1 MTSSLTERAA
11 PDAPRIAG
19 RSLWQISWLR
29 LRRDKVAMAGG
40 IVVLLYFVMAA
51 AAPLL
56 AKIEGQGPYTY
67 HIDLLNADAGG
78 KPNGA
83 LGGIS
88 TGHWFGVEPSTG
100 KDIFAMVVY
109 GARTS
114 FLIGIA
120 ATLLSVSLGTA
131 VGLIAA
137 YFGGWMDA
145 VLGRFMDV
153 MFGFPSL
160 IFMIAF
166 GIVAPPSFPRPLLL
180 ILVIGFFGF
189 PYFGRVI
196 RGQALSLIEREFV
209 DAARSLGAGPG
220 HIIVKQLLPNLLA
233 PIVVFATLTIPGTIG
248 LEAALSFLGVGIP
261 APTPDWGRM
270 INTAV
275 NWFQTDLMYLLF
287 PGGAL
292 FIAVLA
298 FNLFGDGLRDAFD
311 PRTERK

>member
-1 MTSSLTERAA
+1 MPEALTERDT
-11 PDAPRIAG
+11 PEAPRIAG

-29 LRRDKVAMAGG
+29 LRRDRVAMTGG
-40 IVVLLYFVMAA
+40 VIVLLYFVMAI

-56 AKIEGQGPYTY
+56 ARLEGQDPYTY
-67 HIDLLNADAGG
+67 HIGLLNGDAGG
-78 KPNGA
+78 APNGA

-88 TGHWFGVEPSTG
+88 GTHWFGVEPTTG
-100 KDIFAMVVY
+100 RDLFAVVVY

-120 ATLLSVSLGTA
+120 ATFLAVGLGTA
-131 VGLIAA
+131 TGLVAA
-137 YFGGWMDA
+137 YFGGWVDT

-153 MFGFPSL
+153 MFGFPAL
-160 IFMIAF
+160 IFMISL
-166 GIVAPPSFPRPLLL
+166 GILAPPSFPRPLLL

-196 RGQALSLIEREFV
+196 RGQTLSLIRREFV
-209 DAARSLGAGPG
+209 DAARSLGAGAG

-233 PIVVFATLTIPGTIG
+233 PIIVFATLTIPGMIG
-248 LEAALSFLGVGIP
+248 AEASLSFLGVGIP
-261 APTPDWGRM
+261 PPTPDWGRA
-270 INTAV
+270 INDAV
-275 NWFQTDLMYLLF
+275 DWFQTDLMYLLF

-292 FIAVLA
+292 FLAVLA

-311 PRTERK
+311 PRSGR

>member
-1 MTSSLTERAA
+1 MTSTPTVRD
-11 PDAPRIAG
+11 DAGSRIAG

-29 LRRDKVAMAGG
+29 LRRDKIAMVGG
-40 IVVLLYFVMAA
+40 VVVLLYFVMAA

-56 AKIEGQGPYTY
+56 ARIEGQSPYSY
-67 HIDLLNADAGG
+67 HIGLLNGEAGG
-78 KPNGA
+78 KPNGT

-88 TGHWFGVEPSTG
+88 ASHWFGVEPTTG
-100 KDIFAMVVY
+100 RDLFAMVVY

-114 FLIGIA
+114 FLIGIV
-120 ATLLSVSLGTA
+120 ATLLAVTLGTA

-137 YFGGWMDA
+137 YFGGWVDT

-160 IFMIAF
+160 IFMISL

-196 RGQALSLIEREFV
+196 RGQALSLMQREFV

-220 HIIVKQLLPNLLA
+220 HVIVKQLLPNLLA
-233 PIVVFATLTIPGTIG
+233 PIIVFATLTIPGTIG
-248 LEAALSFLGVGIP
+248 FEAALSFLGVGIP
-261 APTPDWGRM
+261 APTPDWGRT
-270 INTAV
+270 INRAV
-275 NWFQTDLMYLLF
+275 DWIQTDLMYLLF

-292 FIAVLA
+292 FVAVLA

-311 PRTERK
+311 PRTER

>member
-1 MTSSLTERAA
+1 VPDSHTER
-11 PDAPRIAG
+11 DAPEAERIVG

-29 LRRDKVAMAGG
+29 LRRDRLALAGG
-40 IVVLLYFVMAA
+40 VIVLLYFVMAI

-56 AKIEGQGPYTY
+56 AKLEGQDPYTY
-67 HIDLLNADAGG
+67 HIGLLNGDSGG
-78 KPNGA
+78 APIGA

-88 TGHWFGVEPSTG
+88 GSHWFGVEPTTG
-100 KDIFAMVVY
+100 RDLFAVVVY

-120 ATLLSVSLGTA
+120 ATFLAVGLGTA
-131 VGLIAA
+131 VGLIGA
-137 YFGGWMDA
+137 YFGGWVDT

-153 MFGFPSL
+153 MFGFPAL
-160 IFMIAF
+160 IFMISL
-166 GIVAPPSFPRPLLL
+166 GILAPPSFPRPLLL

-196 RGQALSLIEREFV
+196 RGQALSLINREFV
-209 DAARSLGAGPG
+209 DAARSLGAGAG

-233 PIVVFATLTIPGTIG
+233 PIIVFATLTIPGMIG
-248 LEAALSFLGVGIP
+248 AEASLSFLGVGIP
-261 APTPDWGRM
+261 PPTPDWGRA
-270 INTAV
+270 INDAV
-275 NWFQTDLMYLLF
+275 DWFQSDLMYLLF

-292 FIAVLA
+292 FFAVLA

-311 PRTERK
+311 PRSGR